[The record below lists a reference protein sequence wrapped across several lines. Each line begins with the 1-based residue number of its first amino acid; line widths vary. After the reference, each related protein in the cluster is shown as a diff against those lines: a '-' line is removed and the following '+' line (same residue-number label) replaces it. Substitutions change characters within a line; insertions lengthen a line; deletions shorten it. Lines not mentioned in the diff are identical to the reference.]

1 MYKVHKRIIWGL
13 SILVGILSWILQFRY
28 AAIASDVISVI
39 SIAAALYLATYAGI
53 QASPKIR
60 QALNELD
67 GVRKDKKQLFVLN
80 TYIKT
85 ALILNLITIV
95 LSCLMLLVTDR
106 IESISATETG
116 VIPKIAEIAGQGKDN
131 GMNTAENEIWT
142 MASRIVGCVGMALFT
157 ANLVQMWF
165 VGRFVVN
172 RLAFDK

>member
-60 QALNELD
+60 QELNELD

-85 ALILNLITIV
+85 ALILNLVTIV
-95 LSCLMLLVTDR
+95 LSCLMLLATDR
-106 IESISATETG
+106 IESICATDTG
-116 VIPKIAEIAGQGKDN
+116 IIQKIAQIALQTKVN
-131 GMNTAENEIWT
+131 GVNTAEYKIWT
-142 MASRIVGCVGMALFT
+142 MASRVIGCVGMALFT